1 MTSDTPTTAPR
12 NPILEDAWDRYSR
25 YDFNATKAQKR
36 FIQQR
41 KLILVLGVAATT
53 LAIIYT
59 VLENRSENGIPWLSD
74 FVNRFLQDQFLPAL
88 HVFVVLVPILSTALI
103 AYSLR
108 FNMGAN
114 WIALRSS
121 AEALKKEIYLY
132 RMRVGEYSP
141 TALGTETRDVHLA
154 KKAKII
160 NKRLMETQVNQTGL
174 EAYKGKLPPQ
184 YSTAEGDDGFSDM
197 TAEQYLLW
205 RIEDQF
211 TYYQRKSVK
220 FTTELQ
226 RFQLVIILL
235 GGLGTALAAFNLE
248 IWVAI
253 SGALATAFATFLE
266 FKGVETTIV
275 ACNTAAADLYDV
287 RTWWRALSDDSKA
300 SSANIE
306 TLVQSAE
313 AIVQSENAGWVQE
326 MRDALAE
333 IYSGD
338 KEEVSKK
345 EAFAP
350 VLGKDFVAEQSISGD
365 ATSYVASDSAASD
378 SAASDNLA
386 SDATSDYVPADH
398 AASEYGASDA
408 TSESGAAIT
417 DYSSSPEE
425 TSIDAPIEATPS
437 EFSSEETTPQA
448 EMPQEQLVSDIVV
461 PPADHADPFSEPPA
475 EPVVHEELFVDGS
488 GVESSPELISLDP
501 TADPLA
507 DPVIDTPAESL
518 SDSSLD
524 VPTDVS
530 IDPSV
535 DASDE
540 SQWDVLVDIPVEPD
554 GAMDIPVDAP
564 VLDEAVI
571 TDPSATWVAEQASTE
586 SASEASGAETPS
598 ETAET
603 TESSTT
609 EDPHQDEPSM
619 TTVI

>member
-1 MTSDTPTTAPR
+1 MTDTTALR
-12 NPILEDAWDRYSR
+12 NPTLEDAWDRYSR
-25 YDFNATKAQKR
+25 YDFNANKAQKR
-36 FIQQR
+36 FVQQR
-41 KLILVLGVAATT
+41 KLILVLGVATTT

-59 VLENRSENGIPWLSD
+59 VLEARSTAGIPWLSG
-74 FVNRFLQDQFLPAL
+74 FINTFLREQFLPAL
-88 HVFVVLVPILSTALI
+88 HVLVVLVPILSTALI

-132 RMRVGEYSP
+132 RMRVGDYNPSV
-141 TALGTETRDVHLA
+141 LGSESRDVHLA
-154 KKAKII
+154 RKAKVI

-211 TYYQRKSVK
+211 NYYQRKSVK

-287 RTWWRALSDDSKA
+287 RTWWRSLSDDAKA
-300 SSANIE
+300 LTTNIE

-333 IYSGD
+333 IYSED
-338 KEEVSKK
+338 KEAVSKK

-350 VLGKDFVAEQSISGD
+350 VLGEKIVPHEPTADDLTSHAE
-365 ATSYVASDSAASD
+365 
-378 SAASDNLA
+378 
-386 SDATSDYVPADH
+386 
-398 AASEYGASDA
+398 
-408 TSESGAAIT
+408 
-417 DYSSSPEE
+417 
-425 TSIDAPIEATPS
+425 
-437 EFSSEETTPQA
+437 PQA
-448 EMPQEQLVSDIVV
+448 ESDQGGSEMWDYNATVATTDTPTDGAIAEFTSDGAIAEGDVSQEPSLADITI
-461 PPADHADPFSEPPA
+461 PAADHSDPFGEPPA
-475 EPVVHEELFVDGS
+475 EPVVHEDVLADS
-488 GVESSPELISLDP
+488 PRDSSPD
-501 TADPLA
+501 
-507 DPVIDTPAESL
+507 SL
-518 SDSSLD
+518 SDISGNPSLEDPSMYGSLGMSID
-524 VPTDVS
+524 VPADS
-530 IDPSV
+530 SV
-535 DASDE
+535 E
-540 SQWDVLVDIPVEPD
+540 VPVDSSVPVEMPAEAMPSDSPD
-554 GAMDIPVDAP
+554 GAI
-564 VLDEAVI
+564 
-571 TDPSATWVAEQASTE
+571 AEQPADSPEVDPTHAEQPLEE
-586 SASEASGAETPS
+586 SSEKPS
-598 ETAET
+598 EE
-603 TESSTT
+603 
-609 EDPHQDEPSM
+609 PRQDEPSM